1 MTSWSQLQ
9 NVQHMLGT
17 DRVITFGPVIDAAT
31 GNFVDL
37 TNAHASWR
45 MARKATGGDI
55 FIRKT
60 DLNGITFT
68 SVMLYGDV
76 QWSVNVTLVPADTAS
91 LLPSLSPARYYH
103 ELWITDQFNKVTPFA
118 SGFFDLVPSINAQA

>member
-45 MARKATGGDI
+45 MARNPTGEI

-60 DLNGITFT
+60 DLDGIEFSSMT
-68 SVMLYGDV
+68 LYGDV
-76 QWSVNVTLVPADTAS
+76 QWSVNVTLVPADTAT

-103 ELWITDQFNKVTPFA
+103 ELWITDQFSKVTPFA
-118 SGFFDLVPSINAQA
+118 SGFFDLFPSINAQA